1 MSLIQGYATDMSVR
15 ARQKL
20 KTAEAAK
27 KFNHDLLE
35 KIRAYQE
42 KGLTPAFTDFDVSQN
57 PMPSEQLAALFC
69 TFRTTGVRVEML
81 RMFGCATLDD
91 NAMVSLAGWLRT
103 VTPETAPMEMH
114 LSDCAISLEGFFQL
128 LDATEGN
135 DAFPGQ
141 DRTGRRC
148 PLYLR
153 LENNY
158 IQPETAIQA
167 KINEG
172 VITPYKKN
180 SGPIRCSVPSAP
192 DAKIKLL
199 GKVQRPTL
207 AFKWFHLILGGRNPQ
222 TPPIYV
228 GGLRFPTPP
237 LDVGLRPP

>member
-1 MSLIQGYATDMSVR
+1 M
-15 ARQKL
+15 
-20 KTAEAAK
+20 
-27 KFNHDLLE
+27 
-35 KIRAYQE
+35 
-42 KGLTPAFTDFDVSQN
+42 TPAFIDFDVSQN

-69 TFRTTGVRVEML
+69 TFKTTRVRVEML
-81 RMFGCATLDD
+81 RMFGCATLDN
-91 NAMVSLAGWLRT
+91 NATESLADRLRA
-103 VTPETAPMEMH
+103 VTAETAPMEMH
-114 LSDCAISLEGFFQL
+114 LSDCDISLEGFVQL

-172 VITPYKKN
+172 VIIPYKKN
-180 SGPIRCSVPSAP
+180 SGPIRGSVPSAP

-207 AFKWFHLILGGRNPQ
+207 AFKWFHLILGGRIPQ
-222 TPPIYV
+222 TPPFTW
-228 GGLRFPTPP
+228 GGCASPHPP
-237 LDVGLRPP
+237 LMSASGVPN